1 MARRPRNLLER
12 RASSRGER
20 PISMSGIVW
29 LASYPK
35 SGNTWLRALL
45 ANYRSNAP
53 APVPIND
60 LPLHC
65 LSDNHSRPYVELS
78 GKSEAELTPAEINR
92 LRPAVHRRMAASQA
106 EWVMVKTHSVLGALD
121 GVPLITPDATRAA
134 VYVARNPLDVAASF
148 ADHYGLS
155 IDAAL
160 RAIDNEHNATP
171 PAAGA
176 IFQFLSSW
184 SRHVESWRA
193 ADGLALHVIR
203 YEDLHRDPVATL
215 RGAVRFLG
223 LGEDE
228 ALLARAVRFSAFDAL
243 AEQERRSG
251 FVERPRKSERFFR
264 HGKVGDWRKSLSN
277 MQADA
282 LIDRCRS
289 AMRALGYLTAD
300 GAPLA

>member
-1 MARRPRNLLER
+1 
-12 RASSRGER
+12 
-20 PISMSGIVW
+20 MSGIVW

-35 SGNTWLRALL
+35 SGNTWLRALI
-45 ANYRSNAP
+45 ANYRANAP
-53 APVPIND
+53 EPVPIND

-65 LSDNHSRPYVELS
+65 LSDNHSRPYAELS
-78 GKSEAELTPAEINR
+78 GKGEAELTPAEINR
-92 LRPAVHRRMAASQA
+92 LRPEVHRRMAASRPD
-106 EWVMVKTHSVLGALD
+106 WVLVKTHSVLGALD

-134 VYVARNPLDVAASF
+134 IYITRNPLDVAASF

-160 RAIDNEHNATP
+160 RAMNNEYNATP
-171 PAAGA
+171 PAAGV

-193 ADGLALHVIR
+193 AAGWPLHVMR

-223 LGEDE
+223 LAEDE
-228 ALLARAVRFSAFDAL
+228 ALLERAVRFSAFETL

-251 FVERPRKSERFFR
+251 FVERSRKSGRFFR
-264 HGKVGDWRKSLSN
+264 RGKIGDWRKMMSHA
-277 MQADA
+277 QVDA
-282 LIDRCRS
+282 LIDHCRS
-289 AMRALGYLTAD
+289 AMGALGYLDAD
-300 GAPLA
+300 GAPVG